1 MFLNKFYL
9 NLNLGLISKG
19 KKTNKEHSL
28 AWAETQPSRP
38 NSLSLPLSFS
48 SLPVWADRR
57 PRDPLQS
64 ARAPHSSP
72 CRCCLGPACQL
83 SSSSLRRAS
92 QRPRRRCFAAQLRT
106 APPRLVTPCTAQHSF
121 SIALWPPPRVPPIPC
136 AAVETASA
144 APPNHAARVRGSE
157 LDEGIQILGTPQ
169 RCTPPAHCSSMTSSW
184 PPLFLL
190 LYSLLFPVKAEL
202 AAGPHHG
209 PPGRPFLACQPT
221 SWMTRSLS

>member
-57 PRDPLQS
+57 PRGPLQP

-72 CRCCLGPACQL
+72 CRCRLGPARQL
-83 SSSSLRRAS
+83 SSSSLRRAL
-92 QRPRRRCFAAQLRT
+92 QHLHLRRCCFAAQLRT
-106 APPRLVTPCTAQHSF
+106 APSRLITPCTAQHSF

-136 AAVETASA
+136 AAVEMASA
-144 APPNHAARVRGSE
+144 APPGCEDV
-157 LDEGIQILGTPQ
+157 
-169 RCTPPAHCSSMTSSW
+169 SW
-184 PPLFLL
+184 TRAFK
-190 LYSLLFPVKAEL
+190 SW
-202 AAGPHHG
+202 
-209 PPGRPFLACQPT
+209 GRPSTARRPRT
-221 SWMTRSLS
+221 APP